1 MAFTTSLAY
10 GQSAQRQSSYRPD
23 TPANQPRPP
32 TGSSKSLSPPRSH
45 TPRAPLDPPKMRE
58 LVTLQV
64 GQAGNQVA
72 TSFWERILAEHGL
85 DEDGHIKP
93 NVDHVCTDRLDVFF
107 SEAGGSAAPDR

>member
-1 MAFTTSLAY
+1 
-10 GQSAQRQSSYRPD
+10 
-23 TPANQPRPP
+23 
-32 TGSSKSLSPPRSH
+32 
-45 TPRAPLDPPKMRE
+45 MRE

-107 SEAGGSAAPDR
+107 SEAGESVFLPSSGLNCTNVLSASPFAPQRGLPSPCPHLR